1 MITTIFLVFLVL
13 LFLAS
18 IFVINYLQKKNK
30 EFKSSINLVEDM
42 VKFWKEKNRSL
53 QQDYDIMEQEF
64 KILERDKF
72 FEKISFKGINSL

>member
-42 VKFWKEKNRSL
+42 VKFLKEKNRNL
-53 QQDYDIMEQEF
+53 QQDYDILEQEF